1 MGLPETKNFAF
12 SESKM
17 NGTINTMKG
26 KLLNGRKIFANDI
39 LDKIIQRKDTIQSQ
53 NNEQFQL
60 KMGKDLNRHFSKED
74 IQVAN

>member
-17 NGTINTMKG
+17 KGTINTMKG
-26 KLLNGRKIFANDI
+26 KLLNGRNIFANDI
-39 LDKIIQRKDTIQSQ
+39 LDKIIQRNDTTQSQ

-60 KMGKDLNRHFSKED
+60 KMGKDLNRHFSKD

>member
-26 KLLNGRKIFANDI
+26 KLLNGRKIFTNDMT
-39 LDKIIQRKDTIQSQ
+39 DKGLT
-53 NNEQFQL
+53 
-60 KMGKDLNRHFSKED
+60 
-74 IQVAN
+74 